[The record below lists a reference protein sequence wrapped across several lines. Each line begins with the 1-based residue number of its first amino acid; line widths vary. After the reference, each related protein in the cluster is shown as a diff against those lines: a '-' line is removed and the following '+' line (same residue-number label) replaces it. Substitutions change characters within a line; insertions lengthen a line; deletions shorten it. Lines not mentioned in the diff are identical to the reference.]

1 MTEIEEIRQRLQRKE
16 NKWNKA
22 VGIKRFYITPPI
34 TKFTLSDPERVIPDK
49 DWIKNIATNSYW
61 GITSNNTPKTI
72 ESDEWDAYMM
82 FYQAIPKFIPY
93 EKRSLRYQG
102 YLFGDATIL
111 FTQFYGG
118 DFKNDVLGYYKA
130 PEGEIVTDVYIDV
143 PEGTRYIY
151 IPKYKNPPADV
162 KINFEITYQDFTE
175 FDVTPYI
182 ASWTDL
188 EDILERDM
196 TTGVFSSVSF
206 PIYLTGMGMD
216 FMTEV
221 FALYALHSKVAFNV
235 YLRDDIELNVYRLIK
250 SAPMDFQT
258 YKENN
263 TQVEISLVDSSLNE
277 QLNSQGKTKYDIPVN
292 ELADTK
298 KWNYN
303 RIMMFNRGNYS
314 IIPNKPIPFLFT
326 KKYIMPYIYLNSA
339 EMTPGSDEHEFRTQS
354 ELRELNTDDN
364 YFFKAAQYIDDSTIY
379 TFDLSMKFSVSRIKV
394 GDADDGSRV
403 MLLKNGDMENPMEI
417 FSFVIKEQENDI
429 VSYVT
434 EIDIQN
440 KIINLIPNDK
450 LSIVVERPDG
460 MVLGSDVI
468 VISKFDVF
476 EITYTSTGPII
487 ENINIIK
494 PETLCQNL
502 LDKVS
507 GSPGKFTCQFNWA
520 DVPYKHMLC
529 AAESIRD
536 FRNANLH
543 GSLNDLLEWMKV
555 LGYEYSA
562 DGNVL
567 VFKQRDEFFKPD
579 VTAVALKNSENAD
592 LRIEGSD
599 KFAYTS
605 LQIGYESQDYE
616 SVNGRFE
623 VNGMFEYSTGYKN
636 ITSNVLKLISPYRAD
651 PIGIELLCWERKNSS
666 KDTKSDNDIFFIA
679 MKEEEDYYSVY
690 HDIVAIP
697 TDAPNMKMFNAVFN
711 PYFLVKQNE
720 SLIGINSTYLKFTST
735 DSNRSST
742 IGDIDIYADQ
752 PIEKQLFKPYTY
764 NFVTGNHIPLPDIDV
779 RNGLVKFWY
788 NNTLKIGFIQK
799 ILKNYSK
806 ETESTWILYA
816 K

>member
-1 MTEIEEIRQRLQRKE
+1 MTYIEEIRQRLQRKE
-16 NKWNKA
+16 DKWSLFT
-22 VGIKRFYITPPI
+22 GIKKWFITPPI

-49 DWIKNIATNSYW
+49 DWIQNIATNSYW
-61 GITSNNTPKTI
+61 IVDEDNNMPKSI
-72 ESDEWDAYMM
+72 ESDEWDGYLM
-82 FYQAIPKFIPY
+82 FKIAIPEFLAK
-93 EKRSLRYQG
+93 ENRSLRYQG
-102 YLFGDATIL
+102 YLFGDATII
-111 FTQFYGG
+111 FTNTYGTG
-118 DFKNDVLGYYKA
+118 DIVVLGSYKA
-130 PEGEIVTDVYIDV
+130 PDGEIAKDVYIDV
-143 PEGTRYIY
+143 PKGTNYIF
-151 IPKYKNPPADV
+151 ISKYKNPPADV
-162 KINFEITYQDFTE
+162 KVNFEITYQDFTE

-196 TTGVFSSVSF
+196 TTGVFESASF

-292 ELADTK
+292 EIADTK

-303 RIMMFNRGNYS
+303 RMIMLNRGNYTVIS
-314 IIPNKPIPFLFT
+314 DEERFT
-326 KKYIMPYIYLNSA
+326 VERYMMPHVFLNSS

-354 ELRELNTDDN
+354 LAIERPELEADN
-364 YFFKAAQYIDDSTIY
+364 YFFKVANNISDTKVIPFKLKINLSFKRTFFSSSINRGSQVLIVKNNDPENSVLDSFDFNFVSNDGEKYIYEAI
-379 TFDLSMKFSVSRIKV
+379 I
-394 GDADDGSRV
+394 
-403 MLLKNGDMENPMEI
+403 N
-417 FSFVIKEQENDI
+417 
-429 VSYVT
+429 T
-434 EIDIQN
+434 EIEIS
-440 KIINLIPNDK
+440 LFRNDK
-450 LSIVVERPDG
+450 LSLYIRRDSTAN
-460 MVLGSDVI
+460 LQDKISISDFTEFTL
-468 VISKFDVF
+468 S
-476 EITYTSTGPII
+476 YTDKGPII
-487 ENINIIK
+487 ENINVIK

-502 LDKVS
+502 LDRVS
-507 GSPGKFTCQFNWA
+507 GLPGKFTCQFNWA

-567 VFKQRDEFFKPD
+567 VFKQRDEFFKSD
-579 VTAVALKNSENAD
+579 VTAITLKNSENAD
-592 LRIEGSD
+592 LRVEGSD

-623 VNGMFEYSTGYKN
+623 VNGMFEYATGYKN

-651 PIGIELLCWERKNSS
+651 SIGIELLCWERKNSS

-690 HDIVAIP
+690 DDIVAIP
-697 TDAPNMKMFNAVFN
+697 NDAPNMKMFNAVFN

-764 NFVTGNHIPLPDIDV
+764 NFVTGNHISLPDIDV